1 MAKSFERK
9 IKNPANL
16 PSYWSAQIPLCC
28 AMTFTGLLYNFGMLA
43 SPYFEGRI
51 VDSISAQ
58 TPLHDVLVLIGV
70 FIAVVA
76 VVLLARMLKRYTVRR
91 FANNTSMTMRLILE
105 NNLLHHPLEE
115 GADSSIGTTLSKLI
129 SDVDATVEGMR
140 KLTTEIFDTVMM
152 FIFYVIFLF
161 LYDVTM
167 TLFALIPI
175 AIAILVAFLMRKAI
189 FLSSSAARKAN
200 AAMAS
205 SSYDLFDNAITY
217 RLYGRDD
224 DNLKSY
230 DDLLKD
236 YEKKSAKAALLTD
249 MMIPLSNAI
258 ALLGLIPILI
268 LGPERIASGASLSAP
283 IQGLMDP
290 LWSLGS
296 FTTYLTTFILMASKA
311 SKTAKLFGSIEKG
324 LASWKRI
331 KPLIRPY
338 EDYALPKEVHGDDK
352 LVFHDLALT
361 IDGKNLLDHFSFEA
375 KKGQIIGITG
385 PIASGKSALGKL
397 FFHLLPYQGS
407 LVVFGKEV
415 RDYRPEEIAGTFVL
429 MSHHNALFS
438 GTIEDN
444 IALGGTKDV
453 KPYLE
458 EVAFHEDLQS
468 MPLKEKTLVGNE
480 GVKLSGGQQERLAL
494 ARTLYQKKSL
504 IILDDPFAS
513 VDPKTE
519 QEILSHLRESC
530 GDSLVLLISH
540 RLSSFKDLDNIILL
554 KGDGT
559 YETGKESELLEK
571 SSLYQTLY
579 HLQNETTKEDL

>member
-1 MAKSFERK
+1 MAKSLERK

-16 PSYWSAQIPLCC
+16 PSYWGAQIPLCC
-28 AMTFTGLLYNFGMLA
+28 AMTFTGFLYNFGMLA

-51 VDSISAQ
+51 VDAISAQ
-58 TPLHDVLVLIGV
+58 TPLHDVLVLIGI
-70 FIAVVA
+70 FIGVVA
-76 VVLLARMLKRYTVRR
+76 AVLLARMLKRYTVRR
-91 FANNTSMTMRLILE
+91 FANNTSLTMRLILE
-105 NNLLHHPLEE
+105 NNLLHHPLNE
-115 GADSSIGTTLSKLI
+115 GGDSSVGSTLSKLI

-140 KLTTEIFDTVMM
+140 KLTTELFDTVMM
-152 FIFYVIFLF
+152 FFFYVIFLF

-167 TLFALIPI
+167 TLYALIPI

-189 FLSSSAARKAN
+189 FVSSSAARKAN

-224 DNLKSY
+224 ANLKNY
-230 DDLLKD
+230 DALLKD

-268 LGPERIASGASLSAP
+268 IGPERISAGASLSAP
-283 IQGLMDP
+283 VSGIMDP
-290 LWSLGS
+290 LWSLGA

-338 EDYALPKEVHGDDK
+338 QDYVLPVEVKADDK
-352 LVFHDLALT
+352 LTAKDLALK
-361 IDGKNLLDHFSFEA
+361 IDGKTLLDHFSFTA

-385 PIASGKSALGKL
+385 PIASGKSAFGKL
-397 FFHLLPYQGS
+397 FFQLLPYEGS
-407 LVVFGKEV
+407 LVCFGKEIK
-415 RDYRPEEIAGTFVL
+415 DYQSNEIAGSFVL
-429 MSHHNALFS
+429 MGHRNGLFTD
-438 GTIEDN
+438 TIEEN
-444 IALGGTKDV
+444 IALGGKNDVQPYLKDV
-453 KPYLE
+453 
-458 EVAFHEDLQS
+458 AFEEDLKS

-504 IILDDPFAS
+504 IVLDDPFAS

-519 QEILSHLRESC
+519 AEIVAHLRENC
-530 GDSLVLLISH
+530 RNSLVLLISH
-540 RLSSFKDLDNIILL
+540 RLSSFKDLDNVIVLH
-554 KGDGT
+554 GDGT
-559 YETGKESELLEK
+559 YESGTEKELLKTSE
-571 SSLYQTLY
+571 LYQTLY
-579 HLQNETTKEDL
+579 HLQNDSGKESV